1 MMHIPLSILTALA
14 FLLAASAHAQDFA
27 FVGRKPD
34 LSGSRRLQVVKGVDP
49 GVPVVFDAVS
59 TERVVLRPA
68 TPEEHS
74 TPEQPVYRFEWQKDK
89 SILFF
94 ELIDPD
100 LLKRLDQQNTR
111 STAST
116 DGKEYELR
124 VLKAFFD
131 QGKTLQ
137 RCVPSNASARGV
149 ITAYIK
155 VGASGEQEQSL
166 VLPEGG
172 VAQCIMDAMRSYTY
186 PIPPASPFVAKAVV
200 NVTE

>member
-1 MMHIPLSILTALA
+1 MPPPILTALA
-14 FLLAASAHAQDFA
+14 LLLAASAHAQDFS

-34 LSGSRRLQVVKGVDP
+34 LSGNRKLHVVKGVDP
-49 GVPVVFDAVS
+49 GVPVVFDTVS
-59 TERVVLRPA
+59 SERVVLRPA
-68 TPEEHS
+68 TPAERS
-74 TPEQPVYRFEWQKDK
+74 TPENPVYRFEWQKDK
-89 SILFF
+89 SIFFF

-111 STAST
+111 STASA
-116 DGKEYELR
+116 DGKAYELR
-124 VLKAFFD
+124 VITAFFD

-137 RCVPSNASARGV
+137 LCVPSTKSARGV

-155 VGASGEQEQSL
+155 VGASGEQEQAL

-172 VAQCIMDAMRSYTY
+172 IAQCIMEATRSYTY